1 MWIGVI
7 THSTAAMCFSLTKSH
22 FRTITI
28 GLIRLKCINK
38 LFQRRKAW
46 TFLQSHASLRSPMLC
61 CFRVACVAIYDAY
74 SYHTSLRSLWVVDT
88 GFRPAAVRRLCRPV
102 VF

>member
-7 THSTAAMCFSLTKSH
+7 THSTAAMCFSLTESH

-38 LFQRRKAW
+38 LFQRSEA
-46 TFLQSHASLRSPMLC
+46 
-61 CFRVACVAIYDAY
+61 
-74 SYHTSLRSLWVVDT
+74 
-88 GFRPAAVRRLCRPV
+88 
-102 VF
+102 